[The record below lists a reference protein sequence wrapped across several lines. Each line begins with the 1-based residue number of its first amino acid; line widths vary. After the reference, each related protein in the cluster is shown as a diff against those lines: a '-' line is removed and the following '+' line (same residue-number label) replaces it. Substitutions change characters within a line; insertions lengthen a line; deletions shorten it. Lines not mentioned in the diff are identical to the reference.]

1 MIAEIGSPY
10 YSKLSY
16 LLYTKGIIMRYFIFF
31 ISILLLLGCG
41 PGDHMD
47 DDSMDENTM
56 DSTTTLVT
64 TTSTILYY
72 GDITND
78 DVVALDTTY
87 MQLKERIS
95 SNGEYPYEVAQALGE
110 ELYVINRADYTIGIL
125 DSSTNTINNEVALSF
140 YPRSIHINNSDIL
153 LTSANEPAAAVITS
167 SIASDSYTDSSYVEP
182 ISYGGENATGHPVW
196 VDDNYFLLLD
206 RTENT
211 IELYHKESYTPISKL
226 TTQSSVHH
234 VMYKNGYY
242 YGISEGEQNAVSPG
256 IVKFSVANGKITLAI
271 ERLLSSLSG
280 LPDDFNST
288 SWGAHHGAFHP
299 TADYIYI
306 GSAEGNVFVLDLVN
320 LNLADTFK
328 SGKGIGHFT
337 FYNTMLITTNHYDT
351 FKSFYD
357 ATDPTSHKF
366 IKELNFSDQI
376 YSGIT
381 MQSHTSHIVE
391 NKLYFMFNTD
401 QDSTLYKIDLEKII
415 IENSL
420 TLENSYCLMGS
431 FVESTTTS
439 SM

>member
-1 MIAEIGSPY
+1 
-10 YSKLSY
+10 
-16 LLYTKGIIMRYFIFF
+16 MRYFIFF
-31 ISILLLLGCG
+31 ISIFLLSGCG
-41 PGDHMD
+41 GMHMD
-47 DDSMDENTM
+47 DEEMESTMEEITTINT
-56 DSTTTLVT
+56 T
-64 TTSTILYY
+64 LYY
-72 GDITND
+72 GDLKSD
-78 DVVALDTTY
+78 DVVALDITQ
-87 MQLKERIS
+87 MQLLERIG
-95 SNGEYPYEVAQALGE
+95 SNGVYPYEVAQALDK
-110 ELYVINRADYTIGIL
+110 ELYVINRKDYTIGIL
-125 DSSTNTINNEVALSF
+125 DSSTNTIDDEIALSF
-140 YPRSIHINNSDIL
+140 YPRSISVNGSDIL
-153 LTSANEPAAAVITS
+153 LTSANEPDAAVITS
-167 SIASDSYTDSSYVEP
+167 NTASQSYTDSTYVKP
-182 ISYGGENATGHPVW
+182 VSYGGENATGHPVW
-196 VDDNYFLLLD
+196 IDDNYFLLLD

-211 IELYHKESYTPISKL
+211 IELYHKDSYTPIDKL

-280 LPDDFNST
+280 LPDDFNSA

-306 GSAEGNVFVLDLVN
+306 GSAEGNVFVLDLGN

-328 SGKGIGHFT
+328 SGKGVGHFT
-337 FYNTMLITTNHYDT
+337 FYNNMLITTNHYDT

-401 QDSTLYKIDLEKII
+401 QDSTLYKIDLEKLI

>member
-1 MIAEIGSPY
+1 MKYVLALIV
-10 YSKLSY
+10 
-16 LLYTKGIIMRYFIFF
+16 
-31 ISILLLLGCG
+31 ILLFLGCRK
-41 PGDHMD
+41 DHMD
-47 DDSMDENTM
+47 EE
-56 DSTTTLVT
+56 
-64 TTSTILYY
+64 TITVVSSVVYY
-72 GDITND
+72 GDINND
-78 DVVALDTTY
+78 AVLAIDIAKMELQEVIA
-87 MQLKERIS
+87 
-95 SNGEYPYEVAQALGE
+95 SNGIYPYEVAQGFDKD
-110 ELYVINRADYTIGIL
+110 LYVINRDDYNLGVLSTE
-125 DSSTNTINNEVALSF
+125 TNTIDTHIDLNF
-140 YPRSIHINNSDIL
+140 IPRSIAINADETL
-153 LTSANEPAAAVITS
+153 LSSVNEPS
-167 SIASDSYTDSSYVEP
+167 SAIVTADVASTTYSDSTYTLPTSF
-182 ISYGGENATGHPVW
+182 GGSNATGHPVW
-196 VDDNYFLLLD
+196 IDDNYFLLLD

-211 IELYHKESYTPISKL
+211 IELYHKDTHSPIDKL
-226 TTQSSVHH
+226 PTQSSVHH

-271 ERLLSSLSG
+271 ERLLSSLSD
-280 LPDDFNST
+280 LPDDFNSA
-288 SWGAHHGAFHP
+288 SWGAHHGALHP

-381 MQSHTSHIVE
+381 MQSHTSHIVD

>member
-1 MIAEIGSPY
+1 
-10 YSKLSY
+10 
-16 LLYTKGIIMRYFIFF
+16 MRYSIFF

-47 DDSMDENTM
+47 DDTM
-56 DSTTTLVT
+56 DSTATEVT
-64 TTSTILYY
+64 TTNTTLYY
-72 GDITND
+72 GDISND
-78 DVVALDTTY
+78 DVVALDTTE
-87 MQLKERIS
+87 MQIKARIS

-125 DSSTNTINNEVALSF
+125 DSRTNTINDEVALSF
-140 YPRSIHINNSDIL
+140 YPRSININNSDIL
-153 LTSANEPAAAVITS
+153 LTSAK
-167 SIASDSYTDSSYVEP
+167 
-182 ISYGGENATGHPVW
+182 
-196 VDDNYFLLLD
+196 D

-211 IELYHKESYTPISKL
+211 IELYHKDSYTPISKL
-226 TTQSSVHH
+226 STQSSVHH

-271 ERLLSSLSG
+271 ERLLSSLSN
-280 LPDDFNST
+280 LPDDFNSA
-288 SWGAHHGAFHP
+288 SWGAHHGALHP

-381 MQSHTSHIVE
+381 MQSHTSHIVD

-439 SM
+439 NM

>member
-1 MIAEIGSPY
+1 MIAEVGSPY

-16 LLYTKGIIMRYFIFF
+16 LLYTKGIIMRYSIFF
-31 ISILLLLGCG
+31 ISIFLLLGCG

-47 DDSMDENTM
+47 DDAME
-56 DSTTTLVT
+56 STTTEVT
-64 TTSTILYY
+64 TTSTTLYY

-78 DVVALDTTY
+78 DVVALDTTE
-87 MQLKERIS
+87 MQLKDRIS

-125 DSSTNTINNEVALSF
+125 DSSTNTIGDEVALSF
-140 YPRSIHINNSDIL
+140 YPRSININNSDIL

-167 SIASDSYTDSSYVEP
+167 NIASDSYTDSSYVEP

-211 IELYHKESYTPISKL
+211 IELYHKDSYTPISKL

-256 IVKFSVANGKITLAI
+256 IVKFSVANGRITLSI
-271 ERLLSSLSG
+271 ERLLSSLSD
-280 LPDDFNST
+280 LPDDFNSS

-299 TADYIYI
+299 TANYIYI

-328 SGKGIGHFT
+328 SGKGVGHFT
-337 FYNTMLITTNHYDT
+337 FYNNMLITTNHYDT

-401 QDSTLYKIDLEKII
+401 QDSTLYKIDLEKLI